1 VLRLAIF
8 VVNGW
13 MVPANDELGD
23 PADRAAKILP
33 KIVRKAGVTD

>member
-1 VLRLAIF
+1 
-8 VVNGW
+8 